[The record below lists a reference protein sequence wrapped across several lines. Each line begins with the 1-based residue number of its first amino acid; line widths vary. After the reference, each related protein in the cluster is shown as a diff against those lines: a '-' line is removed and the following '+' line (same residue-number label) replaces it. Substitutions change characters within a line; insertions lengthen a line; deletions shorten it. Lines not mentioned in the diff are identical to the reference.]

1 MRRTFAPAA
10 TFFATS
16 VATLLTTLLTVAGN
30 VASADALS
38 DAVRAGDAE
47 EATRIIE
54 GLIEAGANVDA
65 PDPLGTTPLMW
76 AARYGDA
83 VVVDRLIRAG
93 ADAAAENEF
102 GVTPMA
108 EAALIGSAPVIR
120 RLLDAGVDADSPNPE
135 GETALMLVARTGRL
149 DAAELLLEAGA
160 DVNARERWA
169 GQTSLMWAVAQRH
182 PQMVELLLAHG
193 AEVDARSSVRQWERK
208 VSGEPRP
215 KTLSQGGLTPLMFA
229 ARTGCIACA
238 ELLLAAGA
246 DIDLPDPYGVTPLIV
261 ATLNLQNDFAAWLIE
276 QGADIF
282 QWDLYGRTALYV
294 AIDMTDFDPPE
305 GLGPEP
311 QMSGLA
317 LAELLLEHGANPNSQ
332 LKQWR
337 PPFVRV
343 ARGQD
348 NTLATGAT
356 PLLRAA
362 HASDLDAISLLLR
375 YDALV
380 DLPNASGITP
390 LMAAAG
396 VGVSQNTNRA
406 RAKTQ
411 EASIEAAQLLLEAG
425 ADVNALTLDRRR
437 IRTDPKV
444 REAMFGFIFQ
454 MAFDYAYLPPS
465 GRSALHGA
473 AQKGWN
479 EMIRFLVDHG
489 ADIAVADTTGRTPW
503 DMAAGDYELAITEAQ
518 PDPLRETMALLETLC
533 REAEDCDMAEL

>member
-1 MRRTFAPAA
+1 MRNPYWLAA
-10 TFFATS
+10 VLLATAAS
-16 VATLLTTLLTVAGN
+16 N

-38 DAVRAGDAE
+38 DAVRAADQQAVVE
-47 EATRIIE
+47 
-54 GLIEAGANVDA
+54 LIEAGADVNA
-65 PDPLGTTPLMW
+65 ADPLGTTPLMW

-83 VVVDRLIRAG
+83 FVVDSLIRAG
-93 ADAAAENEF
+93 ADPTAENVF

-108 EAALIGSAPVIR
+108 EAASIGSVSVIR
-120 RLLDAGVDADSPNPE
+120 RLLDAGVDPESPNPE

-149 DAAELLLEAGA
+149 DAAELLLAAGA

-169 GQTSLMWAVAQRH
+169 GQTALMWAVAQLQ
-182 PQMVELLLAHG
+182 PQMVKLLLAHG
-193 AEVDARSSVRQWERK
+193 AEVDARSTVRQWDRK

-229 ARTGCIACA
+229 ARVGCIACA
-238 ELLLAAGA
+238 ELLLGAGA

-261 ATLNLQNDFAAWLIE
+261 ATLNLQNDFAAYLIE
-276 QGADIF
+276 QGADIL
-282 QWDLYGRTALYV
+282 QWDLYGRTPLYV
-294 AIDMTDFDPPE
+294 AIDLADFDPPE
-305 GLGPEP
+305 SAGSEP
-311 QMSGLA
+311 PMPGLA
-317 LAELLLEHGANPNSQ
+317 LAELLLERGANPNSQ

-337 PPFVRV
+337 PPFVRL

-362 HASDLDAISLLLR
+362 HASDLDAMKLLLR

-396 VGVSQNTNRA
+396 VGVSPNTNRA
-406 RAKTQ
+406 KRKTE
-411 EASIEAAQLLLEAG
+411 EASIEALQLLLEAG
-425 ADVNALTLDRRR
+425 ADVNARTHDPRR

-454 MAFDYAYLPPS
+454 MAFDYAYLPPN
-465 GRSALHGA
+465 GRPALHGA

-479 EMIRFLVDHG
+479 EMIRFLVEHG
-489 ADIAVADTTGRTPW
+489 ADVAVADATGKTAW
-503 DMAAGDYELAITEAQ
+503 DMAAGDYELAITEPE

-533 REAEDCDMAEL
+533 REDADCDMAALVGDRQAQVR

>member
-1 MRRTFAPAA
+1 
-10 TFFATS
+10 
-16 VATLLTTLLTVAGN
+16 
-30 VASADALS
+30 
-38 DAVRAGDAE
+38 
-47 EATRIIE
+47 
-54 GLIEAGANVDA
+54 
-65 PDPLGTTPLMW
+65 
-76 AARYGDA
+76 
-83 VVVDRLIRAG
+83 
-93 ADAAAENEF
+93 
-102 GVTPMA
+102 MA
-108 EAALIGSAPVIR
+108 EAALIGSVPVLR
-120 RLLDAGVDADSPNPE
+120 RLLAAGVDPDSPNPE

-149 DAAELLLEAGA
+149 DAAELLLDAGA

-169 GQTSLMWAVAQRH
+169 GQTALMWAAAQLQ
-182 PQMVELLLAHG
+182 PEMVQLLLAHG
-193 AEVDARSSVRQWERK
+193 AEVDARSTVRQWDRK

-215 KTLSQGGLTPLMFA
+215 KELSQGGLTPLMFA

-246 DIDLPDPYGVTPLIV
+246 EIDLPDPYGVTPLLV
-261 ATLNLQNDFAAWLIE
+261 ATLNLQNDFAAYLIE
-276 QGADIF
+276 KGADIAA
-282 QWDLYGRTALYV
+282 WDLYGRTPLYV
-294 AIDMTDFDPPE
+294 AIDMKDFPLPE
-305 GLGPEP
+305 SRSGQTPL
-311 QMSGLA
+311 SGLE
-317 LAELLLEHGANPNSQ
+317 LARLLLARGANPNSQ

-362 HASDLDAISLLLR
+362 HASDLDALKLLLEH
-375 YDALV
+375 DALV

-396 VGVSQNTNRA
+396 VGVSPNTQ
-406 RAKTQ
+406 RAKSKT
-411 EASIEAAQLLLEAG
+411 EAASIEAARLLIEAG
-425 ADVNALTLDRRR
+425 ADVNARTRDPRR

-465 GRSALHGA
+465 GRTALHGA

-479 EMIRFLVDHG
+479 AMVRFLVERG
-489 ADIAVADTTGRTPW
+489 ADVAVADATGKTPW
-503 DMAAGDYELAITEAQ
+503 DMAAGDYELAITEPQ

-533 REAEDCDMAEL
+533 RADADCDVRALVRDERVAGAR